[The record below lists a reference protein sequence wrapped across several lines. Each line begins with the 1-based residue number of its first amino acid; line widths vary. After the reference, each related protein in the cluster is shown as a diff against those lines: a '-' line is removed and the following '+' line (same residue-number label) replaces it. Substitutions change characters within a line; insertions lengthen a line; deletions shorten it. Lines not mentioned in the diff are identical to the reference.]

1 MVLVVI
7 DDRLDAGT
15 ENGGII
21 FLVLRWADPG
31 STSVNVGAVGIG
43 IVHSMASPLC
53 EIEVEASLR
62 ERPIAVF
69 WCIH

>member
-1 MVLVVI
+1 M
-7 DDRLDAGT
+7 
-15 ENGGII
+15 
-21 FLVLRWADPG
+21 LRWADPG

-43 IVHSMASPLC
+43 IVHSMASPLR

-69 WCIH
+69 WWVH